1 MNSRNLKERVQREV
15 ERFEEI
21 EQKLSSPEV
30 SSDPSSFKELSRQ
43 HSRLSSRIEPLRKY
57 LSLLLQLDQSN
68 ELLADSSADSEL
80 KEMAE
85 AEKQDLESSLEQMRD
100 EVETMLIPP
109 DPNDG
114 KSVIVEIRAGTG
126 GDEAGLFVGDLLKM
140 YTRFCEENGLKVE
153 PIYYA
158 ETELGGF
165 KEVTFSVEGKRAWEL
180 LHKEAG
186 AHRVQRIP
194 VTESGGRIHTSAVTV
209 SVLAEAEE
217 EDLEIEDKDLRVDVF
232 RASGAGGQHVNKTE
246 SAVRM
251 THIPTG
257 IVVSCQDE
265 RSQLKNRAKAMKV
278 MRARLL
284 ELREEERHAQEAAAK
299 KEQVK
304 SGDRSER
311 IRTYNFPQGRVTD
324 HRIGYTAYNLN
335 ELMEGDMQDLL
346 DAVIQAEKEEKLKQL
361 QET

>member
-1 MNSRNLKERVQREV
+1 M
-15 ERFEEI
+15 ERFDEI
-21 EQKLSSPEV
+21 EQRLSSPDV
-30 SSDPSSFKELSRQ
+30 AQDPTAFKDLSRE
-43 HSRLSSRIEPLRKY
+43 HSRLSSRIDPLRRFLNFTK
-57 LSLLLQLDQSN
+57 QLDQSR
-68 ELLADSSADSEL
+68 ELVSDSQADPEL
-80 KEMAE
+80 RQMAE
-85 AEKQDLESSLEQMRD
+85 LEITELENSLESMRD
-100 EVETMLIPP
+100 EVESMLIAP

-114 KSVIVEIRAGTG
+114 KSLIMEIRAGTG
-126 GDEAGLFVGDLLKM
+126 GEEAGLFVGDLLKM
-140 YTRFCEENGLKVE
+140 YTRFCEAEGLRME

-158 ETELGGF
+158 DTELGGF
-165 KEVTFSVEGKRAWEL
+165 KEVTFSVEGKRAWEF
-180 LHKEAG
+180 LHREAG

-209 SVLAEAEE
+209 SVLPEAEE
-217 EDLEIEDKDLRVDVF
+217 EDLEINDNDLRIDVF

-284 ELREEERHAQEAAAK
+284 ELRDSQRHQEEAAAK

-311 IRTYNFPQGRVTD
+311 IRTYNFPQGRITD

-335 ELMEGDMQDLL
+335 ELMEGDMEDLL
-346 DAVIQAEKEEKLKQL
+346 QALIQAEKEEKLKAL
-361 QET
+361 QDS

>member
-15 ERFEEI
+15 ERFGEI

-30 SSDPSSFKELSRQ
+30 SQDPTAFKDLSRL
-43 HSRLSSRIEPLRKY
+43 HSRLSSRIEPLRQY
-57 LSLLLQLDQSN
+57 LNLIRQLEESE
-68 ELLADSSADSEL
+68 ELLADPSADPEL

-85 AEKQDLESSLEQMRD
+85 SEKVDVATSLENMKG

-114 KSVIVEIRAGTG
+114 KSVIMEIRAGTG

-140 YTRFCEENGLKVE
+140 YTRFCEENGLRLE

-158 ETELGGF
+158 ETELGGY

-209 SVLAEAEE
+209 AVLAEAEE
-217 EDLEIEDKDLRVDVF
+217 EELEIEDKDLRIDVF

-284 ELREEERHAQEAAAK
+284 ELKESERHEKEAAAK

-311 IRTYNFPQGRVTD
+311 IRTYNFPQGRITD

-335 ELMEGDMQDLL
+335 ELMEGEMSDLL
-346 DAVIQAEKEEKLKQL
+346 DALLEAEKEEKLKQL
-361 QET
+361 QEA